1 MTPRTGTAAVAPR
14 RAPAREQA
22 RSRPPLRLVE
32 PGELR
37 RLRPGRVGT
46 IAGTLLF
53 VAMFALAAFQTVII
67 KEQGTLDDL
76 NGRIR
81 EEQLRQRDLEL
92 ALVELRSPQ
101 RITAAARELGMISP
115 GTVTYLEPSPEDD
128 AAASF
133 RQPDPAPTTTTTTP
147 PRPRTTT
154 TTSPPRPRSTS
165 TTTPVTAPAPARATT
180 GTGR

>member
-1 MTPRTGTAAVAPR
+1 MSPRTGTAAAAPR

-22 RSRPPLRLVE
+22 RSRPPLRVVE

-81 EEQLRQRDLEL
+81 EEQIRQRDLAL

-101 RITAAARELGMISP
+101 RITTAARDLGMISP
-115 GTVTYLEPSPEDD
+115 GAVTYLEPSPGDD
-128 AAASF
+128 AAASYQ
-133 RQPDPAPTTTTTTP
+133 QPDPAPTTTTT
-147 PRPRTTT
+147 
-154 TTSPPRPRSTS
+154 SPRPRSTT
-165 TTTPVTAPAPARATT
+165 TTTPPRSRSTATTTPATAAARAPAKT